1 MGKYDIEK
9 QRMNHSNLKD
19 ILPDVMARKSII
31 DNKQF
36 SSANGRVL
44 RFYGILD
51 NPDEQYEILRK
62 FIIHVIELFKK
73 NR

>member
-1 MGKYDIEK
+1 MGKNDIEK
-9 QRMNHSNLKD
+9 QRMNHSDLKD
-19 ILPDVMARKSII
+19 ILPDLMVRKSII

-36 SSANGRVL
+36 SSTSGKVL

-62 FIIHVIELFKK
+62 FIIHVIELFNK